1 MQDLPISLI
10 NSTYEIKCCP
20 LCNSKNSK
28 FYKYFYKNRYTEEF
42 SNLIGVRPDYLMR
55 NVFKGFALNASWYLK
70 EGGLKKILRTIY
82 NKSAPHHPK
91 WLGYLF

>member
-28 FYKYFYKNRYTEEF
+28 FYKYFYKSVFICAQDAIFYQLLSVITKHLKMANKEI
-42 SNLIGVRPDYLMR
+42 SLNLI
-55 NVFKGFALNASWYLK
+55 NVIIIF
-70 EGGLKKILRTIY
+70 
-82 NKSAPHHPK
+82 
-91 WLGYLF
+91 